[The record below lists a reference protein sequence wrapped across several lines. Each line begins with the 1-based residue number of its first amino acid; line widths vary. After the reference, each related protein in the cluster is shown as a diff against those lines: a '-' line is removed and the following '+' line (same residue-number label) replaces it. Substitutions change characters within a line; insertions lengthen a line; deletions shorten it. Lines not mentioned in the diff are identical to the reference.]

1 MHKTANI
8 LDKMPKS
15 VQKYAKEIIHEIY
28 MAPRKTDGLKAF
40 EKFLGKYEWQHIRT
54 TNPIEST
61 FATIRHRT
69 RQTKGCGSRTV
80 TLAMVYKLSMEAQ
93 KRWRKLR
100 GHELINKLILG
111 VQFKDGEEVF
121 NMKYTA

>member
-1 MHKTANI
+1 M
-8 LDKMPKS
+8 
-15 VQKYAKEIIHEIY
+15 
-28 MAPRKTDGLKAF
+28 F
-40 EKFLGKYEWQHIRT
+40 EKRQRSLFSFYDFPGMHWQHIRT

-69 RQTKGCGSRTV
+69 RQTKGCGSRTA

-93 KRWRKLR
+93 KRWRKLK
-100 GHELINKLILG
+100 GHELISKLILG